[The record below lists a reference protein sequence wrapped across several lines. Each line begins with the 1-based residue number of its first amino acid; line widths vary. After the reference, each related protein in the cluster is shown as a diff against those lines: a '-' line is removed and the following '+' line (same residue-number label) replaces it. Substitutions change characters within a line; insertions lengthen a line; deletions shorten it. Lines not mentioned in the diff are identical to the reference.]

1 MMIFDVKGH
10 VFNRIHKD
18 DYWDQI
24 IETNKSTVWVCEIC
38 STLILTNLCKE
49 IKEINIC
56 WPPNFLSCKEV
67 MIKEIVE

>member
-1 MMIFDVKGH
+1 MIFDVKGH

-38 STLILTNLCKE
+38 STLILTNLE
-49 IKEINIC
+49 ANIC
-56 WPPNFLSCKEV
+56 WPPDFLSCEEV
-67 MIKEIVE
+67 VVKEIVE